1 MTCAASPGPGWLFQK
16 EVVQW
21 QYLTVRRGCAALSGR
36 PTGVPLVQPDN
47 QKEITPMAAVRK
59 GGGLFCERF
68 HSPRP
73 RLN

>member
-21 QYLTVRRGCAALSGR
+21 QNLTVRRGCAALSGR

-47 QKEITPMAAVRK
+47 PEGDNSYGRRPK
-59 GGGLFCERF
+59 GRRSFLEE
-68 HSPRP
+68 
-73 RLN
+73 